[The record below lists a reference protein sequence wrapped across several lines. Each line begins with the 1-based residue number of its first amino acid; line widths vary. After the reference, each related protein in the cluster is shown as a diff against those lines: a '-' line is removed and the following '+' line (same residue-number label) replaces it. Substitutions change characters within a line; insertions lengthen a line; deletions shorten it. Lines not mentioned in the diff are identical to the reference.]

1 MKEIMTIKPAGGQRT
16 FLMKD
21 TKVEEFKKWATDNG
35 YQIIRI
41 DKAEGFEAWCR
52 AYITERKN
60 RF

>member
-1 MKEIMTIKPAGGQRT
+1 MKEIMTIKPTGGQRT

-21 TKVEEFKKWATDNG
+21 TKVEEFKKWAADNG

-41 DKAEGFEAWCR
+41 DKAEGFEAWYR
-52 AYITERKN
+52 AHITERKN

>member
-1 MKEIMTIKPAGGQRT
+1 MKEIMTIKPTGGQRT

-21 TKVEEFKKWATDNG
+21 TKVEEFKKWAADNG

-41 DKAEGFEAWCR
+41 DKAEGFETWCR